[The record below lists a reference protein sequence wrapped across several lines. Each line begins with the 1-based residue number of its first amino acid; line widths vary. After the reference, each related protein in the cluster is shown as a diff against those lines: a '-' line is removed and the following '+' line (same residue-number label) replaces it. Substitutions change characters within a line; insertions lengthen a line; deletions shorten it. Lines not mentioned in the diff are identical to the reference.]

1 MGLNEK
7 TLGVKVI
14 SIGVATV
21 MSVEHLIQE
30 KLHEMG
36 YNDSKYNQLDDLDM
50 VVTPKE
56 MDEVKLHL
64 SDVLALG
71 INRALNQHFNQM

>member
-1 MGLNEK
+1 M
-7 TLGVKVI
+7 I

-36 YNDSKYNQLDDLDM
+36 YDDSKYNQLDDLDM